1 MAIRLIAG
9 CGIGRW
15 SLLAVVMAVLVP
27 TALPVLAQTAPVPN
41 AAAGQDPGTQSP
53 AEAAKLDD
61 ELTILLTET
70 LSANDYREASRCLNR
85 RDYRDVDIIN
95 SEFLLFS
102 KHGKYYLNRLEG
114 KCHGLS
120 SRMVLTLTSTLG
132 SLSGH
137 LDRYCQHD
145 VVYVSERFDLAQ
157 GFDPLGRP
165 IAYRSSC
172 ALGEFEVIDEQQML
186 ALKETM

>member
-1 MAIRLIAG
+1 
-9 CGIGRW
+9 
-15 SLLAVVMAVLVP
+15 MAVFVP
-27 TALPVLAQTAPVPN
+27 TASPVLAQTAPVSD
-41 AAAGQDPGTQSP
+41 AAAGQDPGTQRP
-53 AEAAKLDD
+53 AAAAPKLDD

-70 LSANDYREASRCLNR
+70 LSASDYREASRCLYR

-114 KCHGLS
+114 KCHGLTP
-120 SRMVLTLTSTLG
+120 RMILTLTSSMG
-132 SLSGH
+132 SMSGH

-145 VVYVSERFDLAQ
+145 VVYVSNRFDLAW
-157 GFDPLGRP
+157 GLDPFGRP
-165 IAYRSSC
+165 NAYRSSC